1 MKLLLVEDEKHLAAE
16 ISSFI
21 SKEDFVWEAVYDYN
35 SALQKIN
42 LYEYDCAIIDI
53 TLPGGSGLEL
63 IKLLKK
69 ISKKTGIIIISA
81 KNSLS
86 DKLTGLNLGADD
98 YLTKPFHLA
107 ELNARIQSVLRRR
120 RFDGENEIHFG
131 EIIINL
137 DKREASINNKILNL
151 TRKEYDLLLYF
162 ISNEGKVLTKESIAE
177 HIWGDNADSFDSL
190 DFIYSQIKNLRKKMI
205 EAGCND
211 YLKSI
216 YGVGYKFTNK

>member
-1 MKLLLVEDEKHLAAE
+1 MKLLLVEDEKNLANE
-16 ISSFI
+16 ITKFI
-21 SKEDFVWEAVYDYN
+21 TKEGFVCEMVYDYH
-35 SALQKIN
+35 SALQKLNI
-42 LYEYDCAIIDI
+42 YEYDCVIVDI
-53 TLPGGSGLEL
+53 TLPGGSGLGL
-63 IKLLKK
+63 IEHLKN
-69 ISKKTGIIIISA
+69 ISNKTGIIIISA

-120 RFDGENEIHFG
+120 KFDGENEIHFG
-131 EIIINL
+131 EIFIKP
-137 DKREASINNKILNL
+137 DKREVIINSKILDL

-162 ISNEGKVLTKESIAE
+162 INNEDKVLTKESIAE

-190 DFIYSQIKNLRKKMI
+190 DFIYSQIKNLRRKLI

-216 YGVGYKFTNK
+216 YGIGYKFTNK